1 MSEYVSI
8 VASRIPSLYQ
18 KKKYYL
24 AVLVIGILKKFKIL
38 MKFLV
43 FFFFIFCVYFI
54 RPKILTNENCLIV
67 LVESYTVK
75 LFFFLRDIYHNH
87 ILFHSLYNKFL
98 IEF

>member
-38 MKFLV
+38 INELFSV
-43 FFFFIFCVYFI
+43 FFSYFVS
-54 RPKILTNENCLIV
+54 IL
-67 LVESYTVK
+67 YDQ
-75 LFFFLRDIYHNH
+75 RY
-87 ILFHSLYNKFL
+87 
-98 IEF
+98 